1 MQGPC
6 TKARSGGTFRIG
18 NDDGVDPLRDF
29 LGNTPAGNQSFDDL
43 CGLVAAQLG
52 IEGVVV
58 QFNLF
63 PNPEEPVDP

>member
-1 MQGPC
+1 MQGPS

-18 NDDGVDPLRDF
+18 NDDGVDPLGDF
-29 LGNTPAGNQSFDDL
+29 LGNTPPCDQSFDDL

-58 QFNLF
+58 QINLF
-63 PNPEEPVDP
+63 PNPGEPVDP